1 MKRLQQLLRNVHEII
16 LTTSIPSCHHL
27 GSIGASKNAQC
38 NATTPAFFRSSDRAK
53 LITIWASVVKII
65 SCTFLILAL
74 VSTTVFADK
83 VVNVYIWGGVIPRK
97 LVDEFTQETGI
108 RVHLAT
114 YDSNETMYAK
124 LRASG
129 QSIYDVILPSA
140 YFVERM
146 SKQGLLAEL
155 DHSQLSNLANLA
167 ERFTNNDYDP
177 GNRYSAPLVWGAT
190 GIFFNKALVKIKPQ
204 TWEDLWQS
212 RWRKQL
218 MLLDDSREVFSIAL
232 ISLGYN
238 PNDRDPQHITAAYQ
252 HLLQLVPNIKLFA
265 SDSIQAVMID
275 EDAIAG
281 LAWNGDA
288 FKAQAENSQI
298 SFSYPKEGFVIWVD
312 CLAIPINP
320 PHPKEAYQFINFMLR
335 AQASVKIALAE
346 GIAITNAKGQALLPQ
361 SIRENQ
367 ILYPSATTLKR
378 GFLQRDVGEQTLTL
392 YSHYWQQLKLAF

>member
-1 MKRLQQLLRNVHEII
+1 MKHLQLL
-16 LTTSIPSCHHL
+16 
-27 GSIGASKNAQC
+27 
-38 NATTPAFFRSSDRAK
+38 
-53 LITIWASVVKII
+53 
-65 SCTFLILAL
+65 LILAL

-97 LVDEFTQETGI
+97 LVDEFTQKTGI

-129 QSIYDVILPSA
+129 QNIYDVILPSA

-155 DHSQLSNLANLA
+155 DHSQLPNLANLD
-167 ERFTNNDYDP
+167 EHFTNNDYDP

-190 GIFFNKALVKIKPQ
+190 GIFFNKALVKIAPQ

-212 RWRKQL
+212 HWRKQL
-218 MLLDDSREVFSIAL
+218 MLLDDSREVFSITL

-238 PNDRDPQHITAAYQ
+238 PNDRDPQHIAAAYQ

-265 SDSIQAVMID
+265 SDSIQALMID

-281 LAWNGDA
+281 LAWNVDA
-288 FKAQAENSQI
+288 FKAQTENSQI
-298 SFSYPKEGFVIWVD
+298 SFIYPKEGFVIWVD

-320 PHPKEAYQFINFMLR
+320 PHPKEAHQFINFMLR

-346 GIAITNAKGQALLPQ
+346 GIAITNAKGQALLPK
-361 SIRENQ
+361 SLRENQ
-367 ILYPSATTLKR
+367 IVYPSATTLKR
-378 GFLQRDVGEQTLTL
+378 GFLQRDVGEQTLAL
-392 YSHYWQQLKLAF
+392 YSQYWQQLKLAF